1 MSSKVVTLSADEN
14 TATVAD
20 ADIGDI
26 FTTVV
31 DSNKAVT
38 GMYGFVQ
45 KLGLVGLGMGINSYR
60 LAGSFNPFIA
70 R

>member
-1 MSSKVVTLSADEN
+1 MASKLVTLNADEN
-14 TATVAD
+14 SATVAD

-26 FTTVV
+26 FTTVI
-31 DSNKAVT
+31 DTNKALT
-38 GMYGFVQ
+38 GTYGLIQ

-60 LAGSFNPFIA
+60 LAGSFNPFVS